1 MTETE
6 EIQTPIIQ
14 PAQVAQAFY
23 YAHLADDGSIIG
35 VTQSPAQIDSA
46 QAVQIDGLHEELLGQ
61 RYDREASAAAG
72 QPVFVHVPVAPAPE
86 VRRITLGALQKRL
99 GAMRVFALD
108 TSAHP
113 VCVALR
119 SYLGRLT
126 YVDLDDADLRPMLQ
140 MLVDTQQPEANP
152 AFPGSGPLAAEDVD
166 AIITAPVQEGE
177 RP

>member
-1 MTETE
+1 MSNPILNIETPVS
-6 EIQTPIIQ
+6 T
-14 PAQVAQAFY
+14 VFY
-23 YAHLADDGSIIG
+23 YAHLDAGDYVIG

-46 QAVQIDGLHEELLGQ
+46 QAVQIDGLRDDLLGQ

-72 QPVFVHVPVAPAPE
+72 QPVFEHVPVVPVAE

-166 AIITAPVQEGE
+166 AIITAPVQEVE

>member
-1 MTETE
+1 MELT
-6 EIQTPIIQ
+6 
-14 PAQVAQAFY
+14 VFNY
-23 YAHLADDGSIIG
+23 
-35 VTQSPAQIDSA
+35 AQIDAERIVFAVSQLSA
-46 QAVQIDGLHEELLGQ
+46 PVQAPDMIQIEAYDSTLIGQ
-61 RYDREASAAAG
+61 RHDLEASAAAG
-72 QPVFVHVPVAPAPE
+72 HPVFVPVPVAPVPE
-86 VRRITLGALQKRL
+86 VRRITLGALQRRL

-126 YVDLDDADLRPMLQ
+126 YVDLDDPDLRPMLQ

-152 AFPGSGPLAAEDVD
+152 AFPGSGPLLADDVD
-166 AIITAPVQEGE
+166 TIINAPVQEGE

>member
-1 MTETE
+1 MPQNQEM
-6 EIQTPIIQ
+6 
-14 PAQVAQAFY
+14 AQVFY
-23 YAHLADDGSIIG
+23 YAHLGVDDFVIA
-35 VTQSPAQIDSA
+35 VAQSNSRIESA
-46 QAVQIDGLHEELLGQ
+46 QSVQIDGLCEELLGQ
-61 RYDREASAAAG
+61 RYDREASEAAG
-72 QPVFVHVPVAPAPE
+72 QPVFEHLPVVPVAE

-126 YVDLDDADLRPMLQ
+126 YVDLDDPDLRPMLQ
-140 MLVDTQQPEANP
+140 MLVDTQQPETNP
-152 AFPGSGPLAAEDVD
+152 AFPGSGPLVAEDVD

>member
-1 MTETE
+1 MIDLTNT
-6 EIQTPIIQ
+6 QA
-14 PAQVAQAFY
+14 PAGPATVLFI
-23 YAHLADDGSIIG
+23 YAHINEQYIVYAL
-35 VTQSPAQIDSA
+35 TQAASALNSPSA
-46 QAVQIDGLHEELLGQ
+46 VLVSEYDESLLGQ
-61 RYDREASAAAG
+61 RYDREASDAAG

-166 AIITAPVQEGE
+166 AIITAPVQAGE

>member
-1 MTETE
+1 MINPTNSDIAGVALLFNYVHLTEQD
-6 EIQTPIIQ
+6 I
-14 PAQVAQAFY
+14 V
-23 YAHLADDGSIIG
+23 YA
-35 VTQSPAQIDSA
+35 VTQSSSPLDSPR
-46 QAVQIDGLHEELLGQ
+46 AVLIPDYDESLLCQ
-61 RYDREASAAAG
+61 RYDREASEAAG
-72 QPVFVHVPVAPAPE
+72 QPVFEHVPVVPVAE

-126 YVDLDDADLRPMLQ
+126 YVDLDDPDLRPMLQ

-152 AFPGSGPLAAEDVD
+152 AFPGSGPLVAEDVD

>member
-1 MTETE
+1 MSETE
-6 EIQTPIIQ
+6 EIQI
-14 PAQVAQAFY
+14 PAIPPGPQVFY
-23 YAHLADDGSIIG
+23 YAHLDAGDAVIA
-35 VTQSPAQIDSA
+35 VAQSHSPIDSVQSVQIDS
-46 QAVQIDGLHEELLGQ
+46 LREELLGQ
-61 RYDREASAAAG
+61 RYDRDASAAAG
-72 QPVFVHVPVAPAPE
+72 EPVFVHAPVVPAPE

>member
-1 MTETE
+1 MSDQENQHIPVIDME
-6 EIQTPIIQ
+6 MP
-14 PAQVAQAFY
+14 VAVFY
-23 YAHLADDGSIIG
+23 YAHLADDGSVIG

-72 QPVFVHVPVAPAPE
+72 QPMFVPAPVVPVPE

-140 MLVDTQQPEANP
+140 MLVDTQQPEANT

-166 AIITAPVQEGE
+166 AIITAPVQAGE